1 MNSHKLIMNEYSFVT
16 LTDGAVVSRPPGSR
30 LDIVTTPDGNTSG
43 VCQIVSLNSLNWPFH
58 GPDKIPIDENYY
70 IALADYLAVKHLN
83 EGDGSLVKEL
93 EGLNETCNI
102 QFGLEFIDTEF
113 DPQVAGNHV
122 LSRIGAVNEATDPE
136 LRDFHQFNPC
146 VFLEST
152 SYGYAQQATSFLTGL
167 QGYTEISGTAQ
178 DHELN
183 DKQVYPKFARTIADN
198 SGAGEAIVEYVRKV
212 LKTKY
217 MAILYLDEKYAIN
230 VAREIRAVA
239 FIGDTE
245 EEFHIEEVVLEQTFS
260 NIKKVVSDLKEL
272 RFNTIIAIIP
282 ELYPYDGTK
291 ALMEEAWEQGVAG
304 KGNVTWIFDISSQN
318 ALHYP
323 VEKES
328 KLHEAFRGSG
338 LLLNSDYRS
347 RNHYKFLDV
356 LNEFKNKDD
365 EFEQFLSMLP
375 GSDGLNATADE
386 YFDYYE
392 QITSWLRYKY
402 DATVLSGLAACRA
415 VNNSLFL
422 DGDEFY
428 NQVVRTEFEGTTGF
442 VKLNETT
449 GSRLTNTTVST
460 MMNLPD
466 LSEMPIQGG
475 DSDGRYYFQFNKVG
489 TFKSGEWEE
498 NGKFIFNTNSAQPP
512 GEIPLIYENDEFVQG
527 TITLVVA
534 SLLCAIPIILALGC
548 AIWTRLNRKKRIV
561 RASQPFFLYFIS
573 AGTIVFALSL
583 VPQMFD
589 LTRTSKRGMAIACN
603 AGMWLFLIGISI
615 VLSAFFAKT
624 HRIVQIMKASERCKR
639 VTITIKDAVVPM
651 AIVLTC
657 G

>member
-1 MNSHKLIMNEYSFVT
+1 MNSHKQMVDGYNFVT
-16 LTDGAVVSRPPGSR
+16 LPDGAVVSRPHGSR

-43 VCQIVSLNSLNWPFH
+43 VCQIVSLSSLHWPFH
-58 GPDKIPIDENYY
+58 DGPDIPIFEAYFT
-70 IALADYLAVKHLN
+70 ALADYLAVKHLN

-93 EGLNETCNI
+93 EGLNENCNI
-102 QFGLEFIDTEF
+102 QFGLEYIDTKF
-113 DPQVAGNHV
+113 DPQVAGNHI
-122 LSRIGAVNEATDPE
+122 LSRIGSVNEATNPE
-136 LRDFHQFNPC
+136 EGELYKFNPC

-152 SYGYAQQATSFLTGL
+152 SYGHAQHATSFLTGL
-167 QGYTEISGTAQ
+167 QGYTEISGTVQ

-183 DKQVYPKFARTIADN
+183 NKQIHPKFARTIADN
-198 SGAGEAIVEYVRKV
+198 SGIGEALVEFVRKV
-212 LKTKY
+212 LKTNY
-217 MAILYLDEKYAIN
+217 MAILYLDEPSSIN

-239 FIGDTE
+239 YIGDTE

-260 NIKKVVSDLKEL
+260 NFKEVVSDLKKL

-282 ELYPYDGTK
+282 ELYPYNGTK
-291 ALMEEAWEQGVAG
+291 LLMEEAWKQGIAG
-304 KGNVTWIFDISSQN
+304 KGDVTWIFDIGSRG
-318 ALHYP
+318 ALLEP
-323 VEKES
+323 VEKGS
-328 KLHEAFRGSG
+328 VLHEAYRGSG
-338 LLLNSDYRS
+338 LLINSDFRGP
-347 RNHYKFLDV
+347 NHDKFFEV

-365 EFEQFLSMLP
+365 EFQQFLSMLP
-375 GSDGLNATADE
+375 GSDGLNVTADE
-386 YFDYYE
+386 YFEYYE
-392 QITSWLRYKY
+392 QITSWVRYKY

-428 NQVVRTEFEGTTGF
+428 NQVVRTEFQGTTGS
-442 VKLNETT
+442 VKLDETT
-449 GSRLTNTTVST
+449 GSRLTNSTVST
-460 MMNLPD
+460 MINIPD
-466 LSEMPIQGG
+466 LNETNKDG
-475 DSDGRYYFQFNKVG
+475 DGKYYFQFNPVG
-489 TFKSGEWEE
+489 KFVSGEWEE
-498 NGKFIFNTNSAQPP
+498 SGEFIFNNGSPQPP
-512 GEIPLIYENDEFVQG
+512 REIPLIYDNDEFVQG
-527 TITLVVA
+527 TVTLVVA

-548 AIWTRLNRKKRIV
+548 AIWTRLNEKKRIV

-573 AGTIVFALSL
+573 AGTIVFALSI

-589 LTRTSKRGMAIACN
+589 STRASKGGMEIACN
-603 AGMWLFLIGISI
+603 AGIWLFLIGISI